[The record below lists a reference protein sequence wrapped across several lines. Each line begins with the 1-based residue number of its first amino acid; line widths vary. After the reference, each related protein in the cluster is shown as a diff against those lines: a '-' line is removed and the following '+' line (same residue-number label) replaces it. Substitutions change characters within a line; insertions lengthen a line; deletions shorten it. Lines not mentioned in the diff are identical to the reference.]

1 MTLIDCPAGLTDK
14 VIAAAIEVHKELG
27 PGLLESVYEK
37 ALTIELN
44 DRCIEAK
51 RQVEIATTY
60 KGKDLGCGFRADLI
74 VEDCLLL
81 ELKTIDKLVDIHMA
95 QLITYLKF
103 LDFKRGLIMNLNEKL
118 LKNGIRRISI

>member
-1 MTLIDCPAGLTDK
+1 MALTDCPTGLTDK

-37 ALTIELN
+37 ALAIELN
-44 DRCIEAK
+44 DRDIEAK

-81 ELKTIDKLVDIHMA
+81 
-95 QLITYLKF
+95 
-103 LDFKRGLIMNLNEKL
+103 
-118 LKNGIRRISI
+118 

>member
-81 ELKTIDKLVDIHMA
+81 ELKTIDKLVDIHIA
-95 QLITYLKF
+95 QLITYLRF
-103 LDFKRGLIMNLNEKL
+103 LDFKRGLIMNFNEKL